1 MIKTLMNMI
10 SNHNDLP
17 AIVFSLVKKAFTHHG
32 GALVILSA
40 PGAFGVREFVAMIL
54 EGTKLRDLVMPLT
67 LFALLMLAYV
77 IVSMVDF
84 YTGISA
90 SKKEHIISTGSPRGY
105 IQSDKLWSSVWKFLG
120 VLLIA
125 SILTLFTL
133 VFAIMSMSSLYNVF
147 LMGIVF
153 FYLSVILFDL
163 HSIGENQFRRYGHKP
178 KIYVLLDRASTVI
191 QDGFLKKIG
200 KLFE

>member
-1 MIKTLMNMI
+1 MI
-10 SNHNDLP
+10 SKHSDLP
-17 AIVFSLVKKAFTHHG
+17 AVIFSLVKKAFTYQS
-32 GALVILSA
+32 GALVVMAA
-40 PGAFGVREFVAMIL
+40 PGAFGIREFMAMIL

-67 LFALLMLAYV
+67 LFAVLMLAYV
-77 IVSMVDF
+77 VVSMADF

-90 SKKEHIISTGSPRGY
+90 SKKEHIISTGSHRGY
-105 IQSDKLWSSVWKFLG
+105 IKSDKLWSSIWKFLG

-133 VFAIMSMSSLYNVF
+133 IFAVMSMSTLYNIF

-163 HSIGENQFRRYGHKP
+163 HSIGENQLRRYGHKP
-178 KIYVLLDRASTVI
+178 KIYVLLDRVSVAI
-191 QDGFLKKIG
+191 QDGFIKKIS

>member
-1 MIKTLMNMI
+1 MINYLYTMI
-10 SNHNDLP
+10 SKHSDLP
-17 AIVFSLVKKAFTHHG
+17 AIIFSFVNKAFTYQS
-32 GALVILSA
+32 GALLVIAA
-40 PGAFGVREFVAMIL
+40 PGAFGLREFMAMIL

-77 IVSMVDF
+77 VVSGFDF

-105 IQSDKLWSSVWKFLG
+105 IKSDKLWSSIWKFLG

-125 SILTLFTL
+125 SILTLFTII
-133 VFAIMSMSSLYNVF
+133 FAIMGMKTMYDIF

-178 KIYVLLDRASTVI
+178 KIYTLLDRASAVI
-191 QDGFLKKIG
+191 QDGFIKKISN
-200 KLFE
+200 LFE